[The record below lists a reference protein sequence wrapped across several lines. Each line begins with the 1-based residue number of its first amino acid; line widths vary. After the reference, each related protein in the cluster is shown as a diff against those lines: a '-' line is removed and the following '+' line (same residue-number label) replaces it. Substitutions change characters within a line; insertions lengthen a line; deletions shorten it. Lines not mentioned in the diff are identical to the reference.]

1 MKSTTPAPAED
12 SFPTAIPRLAQ
23 VSRLA
28 LAALEAGV
36 TPADVLAHLA
46 SRGGTPTDEIARLTV
61 ELLAVRA

>member
-1 MKSTTPAPAED
+1 MKTTTPAPAED
-12 SFPTAIPRLAQ
+12 SFPTSIPRLAQ

-36 TPADVLAHLA
+36 TQADVLAHLA
-46 SRGGTPTDEIARLTV
+46 SRGGSQTDEIDRLTV